1 MGPARPGRPSSAHFS
16 SHHQPISAPK
26 LSSCLFIP
34 HCLELNKPF
43 VISTNCL
50 DLGQFLSH
58 CNACLQQRPL
68 LLPSEE
74 PIFQTFYSSSS
85 VLRRRRKV
93 NFVRRQIYFLDWS
106 CFVFSPA
113 PLPPNHASITSP
125 AQIMASALQRRFSR
139 KGAAGA
145 QASLCCSAPRTERAS
160 LLCFQTT

>member
-93 NFVRRQIYFLDWS
+93 NFVRRQIHFLDWIRFIFPS
-106 CFVFSPA
+106 ACLPLPTSSSA
-113 PLPPNHASITSP
+113 PLSSSLTSHAQSMASASITEP
-125 AQIMASALQRRFSR
+125 TANSR
-139 KGAAGA
+139 IRII
-145 QASLCCSAPRTERAS
+145 S
-160 LLCFQTT
+160 

>member
-93 NFVRRQIYFLDWS
+93 NFVRRQIYFLDWIRFIFPS
-106 CFVFSPA
+106 ASL
-113 PLPPNHASITSP
+113 PLPTSSSASLSSSRHPPSP
-125 AQIMASALQRRFSR
+125 HMHKAWLQ
-139 KGAAGA
+139 
-145 QASLCCSAPRTERAS
+145 QASQNPQRI
-160 LLCFQTT
+160 QG